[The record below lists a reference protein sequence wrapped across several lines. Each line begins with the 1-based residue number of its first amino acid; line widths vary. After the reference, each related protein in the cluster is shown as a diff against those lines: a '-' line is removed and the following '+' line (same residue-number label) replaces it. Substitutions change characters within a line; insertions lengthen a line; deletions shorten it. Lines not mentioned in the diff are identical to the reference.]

1 MSDRE
6 DLGALV
12 TTPGDIKEEIDAAD
26 AEARA
31 LDNAIAASPA
41 RKEFKD
47 VWAASFAEW
56 RKFYD
61 AHKNLAD
68 RLWTGDY
75 PVAREYRRRIED
87 WSLAFAREAW
97 EPHPAASPAATAAP
111 IARSEAPRQEPTSV
125 DRDPEGSYSLRTVL
139 LVGAGALVLGGLIV
153 HELED

>member
-6 DLGALV
+6 EVGALV

-31 LDNAIAASPA
+31 LDTAIAASPA

-47 VWAASFAEW
+47 GWAAFFAEW

-87 WSLAFAREAW
+87 WSLAFAREACW
-97 EPHPAASPAATAAP
+97 ELTTPPRAPPPRRRPPHGATP
-111 IARSEAPRQEPTSV
+111 RARNQLPRLAPRRSRTRCGPCFSSEPA
-125 DRDPEGSYSLRTVL
+125 P
-139 LVGAGALVLGGLIV
+139 
-153 HELED
+153 

>member
-1 MSDRE
+1 MSDHE
-6 DLGALV
+6 DVAALV
-12 TTPGDIKEEIDAAD
+12 TTPGDIKEEIDAAN
-26 AEARA
+26 AEALA

-47 VWAASFAEW
+47 GWAAFLAEW

-97 EPHPAASPAATAAP
+97 EPRLASSPATPTAPATRGDAA
-111 IARSEAPRQEPTSV
+111 RQEPAPV
-125 DRDPEGSYSLRTVL
+125 DRAADESYSLRTVL